1 MRVCLVTDA
10 GLQLNWSLSFPTVA
24 SLMIHM
30 DLYAS
35 RLSMEVFHLHIC
47 QIHTLMVRKGVTAPL
62 FKTHSFTQYAPPF
75 FWYFWYIFVA
85 IPPLLR
91 HFMRSPTS
99 SFDIQCLSYNTLTS
113 PTPSYWRYLFQQPT
127 TTIECLVRR
136 VEILGTLYWYKYK
149 LRQEVNLQDSLA

>member
-1 MRVCLVTDA
+1 MLMRVCLVTDA

-75 FWYFWYIFVA
+75 FLVFLVHFCCYSTPFKAFYA
-85 IPPLLR
+85 IPHL
-91 HFMRSPTS
+91 
-99 SFDIQCLSYNTLTS
+99 
-113 PTPSYWRYLFQQPT
+113 
-127 TTIECLVRR
+127 
-136 VEILGTLYWYKYK
+136 IL
-149 LRQEVNLQDSLA
+149 

>member
-62 FKTHSFTQYAPPF
+62 FKTHSFTQYAPPPPF
-75 FWYFWYIFVA
+75 FFGIFGTFLLLFH
-85 IPPLLR
+85 PFLR

-113 PTPSYWRYLFQQPT
+113 PTPSY
-127 TTIECLVRR
+127 
-136 VEILGTLYWYKYK
+136 
-149 LRQEVNLQDSLA
+149 

>member
-75 FWYFWYIFVA
+75 FGIFGTF
-85 IPPLLR
+85 LLLFHPFLK

-99 SFDIQCLSYNTLTS
+99 SFDIQCTTLTS

-136 VEILGTLYWYKYK
+136 VGILGTLYWYKYK